1 MLLALV
7 PELIGAGLNYAQRA
21 QQKKFM
27 AEAEDAAA
35 KALLAARGRLEQA
48 PLEELQVPVEAY
60 QTAMR
65 EFTSQ
70 QMQATQALAEAG
82 SRELLGGVGRVG
94 ALGTNYLE
102 GQREAMSQD
111 LYRRDTAIAQDE
123 ARRLSMLANLDL
135 QEASGAQQ
143 AAGAAQQAMY
153 ELSASAAGGI
163 TRGLTKSYEQMNLN
177 PLIPPDAIANQ
188 ENQENFNRFQEN
200 YRLMKQLE
208 EQRGQTKVDFSS
220 LQRPGAV
227 FTPEQWDQTKVDFS
241 SLQRPGAVFTP
252 LNSWPG

>member
-1 MLLALV
+1 MPFLPIPNMLLAMA

-27 AEAEDAAA
+27 VEAEDAAA
-35 KALLAARGRLEQA
+35 KALLEARGRLEQA

-70 QMQATQALAEAG
+70 QMQATQSLAEAG

-111 LYRRDTAIAQDE
+111 LYKRDTAIAQDE

-143 AAGAAQQAMY
+143 AAGASQQAMY

-177 PLIPPDAIANQ
+177 PLIPPDEIAK

-200 YRLMKQLE
+200 YRLMKQRE
-208 EQRGQTKVDFSS
+208 EQR
-220 LQRPGAV
+220 
-227 FTPEQWDQTKVDFS
+227 DQTKVDFS
-241 SLQRPGAVFTP
+241 SLQRPELIFDP
-252 LNSWPG
+252 IDNWLKR

>member
-1 MLLALV
+1 MPLLPIPNMLLAMA

-27 AEAEDAAA
+27 VEAEDAAA

-70 QMQATQALAEAG
+70 QMQATQSLAEAG

-111 LYRRDTAIAQDE
+111 LYKRDTAIAQDE

-153 ELSASAAGGI
+153 ELSASAAGGL
-163 TRGLTKSYEQMNLN
+163 TRGLTKSYEQMNLYPLEAPEYSRKQIRGIERQMAIDKEAQERYN
-177 PLIPPDAIANQ
+177 P
-188 ENQENFNRFQEN
+188 
-200 YRLMKQLE
+200 YM
-208 EQRGQTKVDFSS
+208 EQRAAE
-220 LQRPGAV
+220 LR
-227 FTPEQWDQTKVDFS
+227 DQTKVDFS

>member
-1 MLLALV
+1 MPFLPIPNMLLAMA

-35 KALLAARGRLEQA
+35 KALLEARGRLEQA

-70 QMQATQALAEAG
+70 QMQATQSLAEAG

-111 LYRRDTAIAQDE
+111 LYKRDTAIAQDE

-143 AAGAAQQAMY
+143 AAGASQQAMY

-177 PLIPPDAIANQ
+177 PLIPPDEIAK

-200 YRLMKQLE
+200 YRLMKQRE
-208 EQRGQTKVDFSS
+208 EQR
-220 LQRPGAV
+220 
-227 FTPEQWDQTKVDFS
+227 DQTKVDFS

>member
-1 MLLALV
+1 MLLAMA

-27 AEAEDAAA
+27 VEAEDAAA

-70 QMQATQALAEAG
+70 QMQATQSLAEAG

-111 LYRRDTAIAQDE
+111 LYKRDTAIAQDE

-143 AAGAAQQAMY
+143 AAGASQQAMY
-153 ELSASAAGGI
+153 ELSASAAGGL

-177 PLIPPDAIANQ
+177 PLIPPDEIAK

-200 YRLMKQLE
+200 YRVMKQRE
-208 EQRGQTKVDFSS
+208 AEQRNQTN
-220 LQRPGAV
+220 
-227 FTPEQWDQTKVDFS
+227 
-241 SLQRPGAVFTP
+241 QRPGAVFTP
-252 LNSWPG
+252 LNSYLQE

>member
-1 MLLALV
+1 MLPIPNMLLAMA

-27 AEAEDAAA
+27 VEAEDAAA

-70 QMQATQALAEAG
+70 QMQATQSLAEAG

-111 LYRRDTAIAQDE
+111 LYKRDTAIAQDE
-123 ARRLSMLANLDL
+123 SRRLSMLASLDL

-143 AAGAAQQAMY
+143 AAGASQQAMY
-153 ELSASAAGGI
+153 ELSASAAGGL
-163 TRGLTKSYEQMNLN
+163 TRGLTKSYEQMNLY
-177 PLIPPDAIANQ
+177 PLIPPDEIAK
-188 ENQENFNRFQEN
+188 ENQEDFNRFQEN
-200 YRLMKQLE
+200 YRVMKQRE
-208 EQRGQTKVDFSS
+208 AEQRETKVDFSS
-220 LQRPGAV
+220 FKRP
-227 FTPEQWDQTKVDFS
+227 EN
-241 SLQRPGAVFTP
+241 VFTP
-252 LNSWPG
+252 LNGWPGLYD